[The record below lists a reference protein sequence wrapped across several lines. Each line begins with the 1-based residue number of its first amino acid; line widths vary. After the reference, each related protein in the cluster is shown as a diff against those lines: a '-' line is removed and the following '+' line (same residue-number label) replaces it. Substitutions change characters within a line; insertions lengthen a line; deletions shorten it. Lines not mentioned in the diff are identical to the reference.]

1 MTVSSRSTNS
11 ILNEAID
18 SSDSSVML
26 ESIEPEMEHGGI
38 VPDAVVLELYQK
50 MLTVFYVE
58 ERLKIFDR
66 LGKVSFHASTRGH
79 EKLQIGMTLLLK
91 PRYDWFFTYYREK
104 GIAIGLGMP
113 LKDIFLGMLSR
124 QNDPNSAG
132 RNMPE
137 HWSSRELRLVA
148 QTAATG
154 TQFLPAVGL
163 ARAVRRDG
171 GNEIIYVSSGE
182 GATSE
187 GEFFEALNWASRERL
202 PVLFVIQ
209 NNGYAISVPQPVQTS
224 SEIHRIAQGFGMPTY
239 VVDGTW
245 FEPMYQMLPP
255 VIELIRQGG
264 GPALVEGQV
273 IRMDSHS
280 SSDDQKKYRSQE
292 ELNEM
297 IERDPIHQTERY
309 LQRHRI
315 LNEEQMQQM
324 RDQTKAEVDRAADEA
339 DQEPAPGTDCILAH
353 IYAENPDVA
362 LSLNAPI
369 NYISQEPI
377 SFIEGIN
384 RGLREE
390 MALNPKIVMW
400 GEDIA
405 DPKGGVF
412 GVTRGLSTLYPDRV
426 TNSPLAEASIVG
438 VAGGMAIAGYKPI
451 VEIQFADYMWP
462 AFMQLRNEVP
472 TTRWRSQGVWTCPV
486 VVRIPVGGHIKG
498 GPWHSACVEAFLAHI
513 PGWHVVFPSSAEDA
527 KGLIKSAARSVDPV
541 IFFEHK
547 TLYRRM
553 ESRTREPNDD
563 YLIPFGRGRIRQQGR
578 DGTIVTWGASV
589 YQALEIAKR
598 KESEGCLLE
607 VLDIR
612 SIVPLDEGLIYESV
626 KKTNRVLILHEDSLT
641 QGFGAEISA
650 RIVENCFEHLDAPV
664 MRIAAKDSFVP
675 SATTLEDAILPSLI
689 DLADAVE
696 RLLAY

>member
-1 MTVSSRSTNS
+1 MTSSASKP
-11 ILNEAID
+11 E
-18 SSDSSVML
+18 
-26 ESIEPEMEHGGI
+26 IERGGI
-38 VPDAVVLELYQK
+38 VPDAVALELYRK
-50 MLTVFYVE
+50 MLTVYYVE

-66 LGKVSFHASTRGH
+66 LGKVSFHASSRGH

-91 PRYDWFFTYYREK
+91 PRQDWFFTYYREK
-104 GIAIGLGMP
+104 GIAIGLGMS

-124 QNDPNSAG
+124 QSDPNSVG

-137 HWSSRELRLVA
+137 HWSSRELRIVA

-154 TQFLPAVGL
+154 TQFLPAVGM
-163 ARAVRRDG
+163 ARAMRRDG
-171 GNEIIYVSSGE
+171 GGEIVYVSSGE

-209 NNGYAISVPQPVQTS
+209 NNGYAISVPQSVQTS

-239 VVDGTW
+239 TIDGTW

-255 VIELIRQGG
+255 IVEKMRQGS

-273 IRMDSHS
+273 IRMESHS

-297 IERDPIHQTERY
+297 LDRDPIHQTERY
-309 LQRHRI
+309 LHRHRI
-315 LNEEQMQQM
+315 LTEEQMQQM

-339 DQEPAPGTDCILAH
+339 DQEPAPRTDGILAH
-353 IYAENPDVA
+353 IYAENSDVA
-362 LSLNAPI
+362 LSLNAPAK
-369 NYISQEPI
+369 YVSEEPI
-377 SFIEGIN
+377 SLIEAIN

-390 MALNPKIVMW
+390 MELNPKIFMW

-412 GVTRGLSTLYPDRV
+412 GVTRGLSTAYPDRV

-462 AFMQLRNEVP
+462 AFMQIRNEVP
-472 TTRWRSQGVWTCPV
+472 TVRWRSQGVWTCPMV
-486 VVRIPVGGHIKG
+486 IRIPVGGHIRG
-498 GPWHSACVEAFLAHI
+498 GPWHSSCVEAFLAHI
-513 PGWHVVFPSSAEDA
+513 PGWRVVFPSSAEDA
-527 KGLIKSAARSVDPV
+527 KGLIKTAARSPDPV

-547 TLYRRM
+547 ALYRRM
-553 ESRTREPNDD
+553 ESRTREPESD
-563 YLIPFGRGRIRQQGR
+563 YLIPFGHGRVRREGR
-578 DGTIVTWGASV
+578 DATIVTWGASV

-598 KESEGCLLE
+598 KESEGRLLE

-612 SIVPLDEGLIYESV
+612 SIVPLDEGLIYQSV
-626 KKTNRVLILHEDSLT
+626 KKTNRVIVLHEDSLT

-664 MRIAAKDSFVP
+664 MRVAARDSFVP
-675 SATTLEDAILPSLI
+675 SATTLEDAILPSLA
-689 DLADAVE
+689 DVDDAVE
-696 RLLAY
+696 KLLAY

>member
-11 ILNEAID
+11 ILNETID
-18 SSDSSVML
+18 SSDSNVML

-124 QNDPNSAG
+124 QTDPNSAG

-202 PVLFVIQ
+202 PILFVIQ
-209 NNGYAISVPQPVQTS
+209 NNGYAISVPQSVQTS

-239 VVDGTW
+239 TVDGTW
-245 FEPMYQMLPP
+245 FEPMCQMLPP

-339 DQEPAPGTDCILAH
+339 DQEPAPGTDRIRAH

-438 VAGGMAIAGYKPI
+438 IAGGMAIAGYKPI

-472 TTRWRSQGVWTCPV
+472 TMRWRSQGVWTCPV

-527 KGLIKSAARSVDPV
+527 KGLVKSAARSVNPV

>member
-1 MTVSSRSTNS
+1 MTSTTPKTE
-11 ILNEAID
+11 I
-18 SSDSSVML
+18 
-26 ESIEPEMEHGGI
+26 EHGGI
-38 VPDAVVLELYQK
+38 VPDAVVLELYRK
-50 MLTVFYVE
+50 MLIVFYVE
-58 ERLKIFDR
+58 ERLKVFDR
-66 LGKVSFHASTRGH
+66 LGKVSFHASSRGH

-91 PRYDWFFTYYREK
+91 PRHDWFFTYYREK
-104 GIAIGLGMP
+104 GIAIGLGMA

-124 QNDPNSAG
+124 QTDPNSAG

-171 GNEIIYVSSGE
+171 ANEIVYVSSGE

-239 VVDGTW
+239 TVDGTW

-255 VIELIRQGG
+255 VIEMIRQGS

-315 LNEEQMQQM
+315 FTEEQMQQM
-324 RDQTKAEVDRAADEA
+324 RDQTKAEVDHAADEA
-339 DQEPAPGTDCILAH
+339 DQDPTPRTDGILAH
-353 IYAENPDVA
+353 IYAENSDA
-362 LSLNAPI
+362 ASSLNAPAK
-369 NYISQEPI
+369 YVSEEPI
-377 SFIEGIN
+377 SLIEAIN

-390 MALNPKIVMW
+390 MELNPKIVMW

-462 AFMQLRNEVP
+462 AFMQIRSEVA
-472 TTRWRSQGVWTCPV
+472 TVRWRSQGVWTCPV
-486 VVRIPVGGHIKG
+486 VIRIPVGGHIKG

-527 KGLIKSAARSVDPV
+527 KGLMKTAVRSADPV

-547 TLYRRM
+547 ALYRRM
-553 ESRTREPNDD
+553 ESRTREPNSD
-563 YLIPFGRGRIRQQGR
+563 YLIPFGRGRIRREGR

-612 SIVPLDEGLIYESV
+612 SIVPLDEGLIYESI
-626 KKTNRVLILHEDSLT
+626 KKTNRILVLHEDSLT

-650 RIVENCFEHLDAPV
+650 RIAENCFEHLDAPI
-664 MRIAAKDSFVP
+664 MRVAAKDSFVP
-675 SATTLEDAILPSLI
+675 SATTLEDAVLPSLA
-689 DLADAVE
+689 DLDDAVQK
-696 RLLAY
+696 LLAY

>member
-1 MTVSSRSTNS
+1 MTSATPR
-11 ILNEAID
+11 ID
-18 SSDSSVML
+18 VERGD
-26 ESIEPEMEHGGI
+26 I
-38 VPDAVVLELYQK
+38 VPDAVVVELYQK

-58 ERLKIFDR
+58 ERLKVFDR

-79 EKLQIGMTLLLK
+79 EKLQIGITLLLK
-91 PRYDWFFTYYREK
+91 PRHDWFFTYYREK
-104 GIAIGLGMP
+104 ATAIGLGMS

-124 QNDPNSAG
+124 QSDPNSAG

-163 ARAVRRDG
+163 ARAVKRDG
-171 GNEIIYVSSGE
+171 GGEIVYVSSGE
-182 GATSE
+182 GATSQ

-239 VVDGTW
+239 SIDGTW

-255 VIELIRQGG
+255 VIEMMRQGS
-264 GPALVEGQV
+264 GPALVEAHV

-280 SSDDQKKYRSQE
+280 SSDDQKKYRSRE
-292 ELNEM
+292 ELHQVLQ
-297 IERDPIHQTERY
+297 RDPIHQTESY

-315 LNEEQMQQM
+315 LTEEQMQQM
-324 RDQTKAEVDRAADEA
+324 RDQTKTEVDRAADEA
-339 DQEPAPGTDCILAH
+339 DQEPAPRNESILAH
-353 IYAENPDVA
+353 VYAETSTSA
-362 LSLNAPI
+362 FSLDAPAE
-369 NYISQEPI
+369 YVSEEPI
-377 SFIEGIN
+377 SLIEAIN

-390 MALNPKIVMW
+390 MALNSKIVMW

-412 GVTRGLSTLYPDRV
+412 GVTRGLSTAYPDRV
-426 TNSPLAEASIVG
+426 HNSPLAEASIVG

-462 AFMQLRNEVP
+462 AFMQIRNEVP
-472 TTRWRSQGVWTCPV
+472 TVRWRSQGAWTCPV
-486 VVRIPVGGHIKG
+486 VIRIPVGGHIKG

-513 PGWHVVFPSSAEDA
+513 PGWRVVFPSCAEDA
-527 KGLIKSAARSVDPV
+527 KGLIKSAARSPDPV
-541 IFFEHK
+541 IFLEHK
-547 TLYRRM
+547 ALYRRM
-553 ESRTREPNDD
+553 ESRTREPNSD
-563 YLIPFGRGRIRQQGR
+563 YLVPFGRGRVRQEGR
-578 DGTIVTWGASV
+578 DATIVTWGASV
-589 YQALEIAKR
+589 YQALELAKR
-598 KESEGCLLE
+598 MASEGCLLE
-607 VLDIR
+607 VLDVR
-612 SIVPLDEGLIYESV
+612 SIVPLDEGLVYESV
-626 KKTNRVLILHEDSLT
+626 KKTNRVIVLHEDCLT

-650 RIVENCFEHLDAPV
+650 RIAENCFEHLDAPV
-664 MRIAAKDSFVP
+664 TRVAAKDSFVP
-675 SATTLEDAILPSLI
+675 SATTLEDAVLPSLAA
-689 DLADAVE
+689 LSEAVE
-696 RLLAY
+696 RLLGY

>member
-1 MTVSSRSTNS
+1 MSSSKPK
-11 ILNEAID
+11 
-18 SSDSSVML
+18 
-26 ESIEPEMEHGGI
+26 IEIERGGI

-66 LGKVSFHASTRGH
+66 LGKVSFHASVRGH

-91 PRYDWFFTYYREK
+91 PRQDWFFTYYREK

-124 QNDPNSAG
+124 DGDPNSVG

-163 ARAVRRDG
+163 ARAVKRDG
-171 GNEIIYVSSGE
+171 GGEIVYVSSGE

-187 GEFFEALNWASRERL
+187 GEFFEALNWATRERL

-209 NNGYAISVPQPVQTS
+209 NNGYAISVPQAAQTS

-239 VVDGTW
+239 AIDGTW
-245 FEPMYQMLPP
+245 FEPMYQMLPLA
-255 VIELIRQGG
+255 IERMRQGG

-297 IERDPIHQTERY
+297 LERDPIHQTERY

-315 LNEEQMQQM
+315 LAEEQMQQI
-324 RDQTKAEVDRAADEA
+324 RDQTKTEVDRAADEA
-339 DQEPAPGTDCILAH
+339 DQEPVPQPDGILAH
-353 IYAENPDVA
+353 IYAENNDVA
-362 LSLNAPI
+362 FGLNAPAI
-369 NYISQEPI
+369 YVSEEPI
-377 SFIEGIN
+377 SLIEAIN

-412 GVTRGLSTLYPDRV
+412 GATRGLSTAYPDRV

-462 AFMQLRNEVP
+462 AFMQIRNEVP
-472 TTRWRSQGVWTCPV
+472 TVRWRSQGVWTCPV
-486 VVRIPVGGHIKG
+486 VIRIPVGGHIKG

-527 KGLIKSAARSVDPV
+527 KGLIKTAARSPDPV

-547 TLYRRM
+547 ALYRRM
-553 ESRTREPNDD
+553 ESRTREPNND
-563 YLIPFGRGRIRQQGR
+563 YLIPFGCGRIRREGR

-589 YQALEIAKR
+589 YQALEIARR

-612 SIVPLDEGLIYESV
+612 SIVPLDEELIYESV
-626 KKTNRVLILHEDSLT
+626 RKTNRVIVLHEDSLT
-641 QGFGAEISA
+641 QGFGAEVSA
-650 RIVENCFEHLDAPV
+650 GIAEHCFEHLDAPV
-664 MRIAAKDSFVP
+664 LRVAAKDSFVP
-675 SATTLEDAILPSLI
+675 SATTLEDAILPSLA
-689 DLADAVE
+689 DLGDAVE
-696 RLLAY
+696 KLLAF

>member
-1 MTVSSRSTNS
+1 MTTSASKR
-11 ILNEAID
+11 E
-18 SSDSSVML
+18 
-26 ESIEPEMEHGGI
+26 IERGGI
-38 VPDAVVLELYQK
+38 IPDAVVLELYQK

-58 ERLKIFDR
+58 ERLKVFDR
-66 LGKVSFHASTRGH
+66 LGKVSFHASARGH
-79 EKLQIGMTLLLK
+79 EKFQIGMTLLLK
-91 PRYDWFFTYYREK
+91 PRQDWFFTYYREK
-104 GIAIGLGMP
+104 GIAIGLGMS

-124 QNDPNSAG
+124 QSDPNSAG

-163 ARAVRRDG
+163 ARAVKRDG
-171 GNEIIYVSSGE
+171 GSEIVYVSSGE

-209 NNGYAISVPQPVQTS
+209 NNGYAISVPQKVQTS

-239 VVDGTW
+239 TVDGTW
-245 FEPMYQMLPP
+245 FEPMYQMLPS
-255 VIELIRQGG
+255 VIETMRQGS
-264 GPALVEGQV
+264 GPVLVEGQV

-297 IERDPIHQTERY
+297 IERDPIQQTERY

-315 LNEEQMQQM
+315 LDGEQMQQM

-339 DQEPAPGTDCILAH
+339 DQEPAPRTDGILAH
-353 IYAENPDVA
+353 IYAENPDAA
-362 LSLNAPI
+362 LSLDAPVK
-369 NYISQEPI
+369 YFSEEPI
-377 SFIEGIN
+377 SLIEAIN

-412 GVTRGLSTLYPDRV
+412 GVTRGLSTAYPDRV

-462 AFMQLRNEVP
+462 AFMQIRNEVP
-472 TTRWRSQGVWTCPV
+472 TVRWRSQGVWTCPV
-486 VVRIPVGGHIKG
+486 VIRIPVGGHIKG

-513 PGWHVVFPSSAEDA
+513 PGWRVVFPSSAEDA
-527 KGLIKSAARSVDPV
+527 KGLIKTAARSADPV

-547 TLYRRM
+547 ALYRRM
-553 ESRTREPNDD
+553 ESRTREPDSD
-563 YLIPFGRGRIRQQGR
+563 YLIPFGRGRIRREGR
-578 DGTIVTWGASV
+578 DGTIVTWGSSV

-612 SIVPLDEGLIYESV
+612 SIVPLDEELIYESV
-626 KKTNRVLILHEDSLT
+626 KKTNRVLVLHEDSLT

-650 RIVENCFEHLDAPV
+650 RIVENCFKHLDAPV
-664 MRIAAKDSFVP
+664 MRVAASDSFVP
-675 SATTLEDAILPSLI
+675 SATTLEDAILPSLA
-689 DLADAVE
+689 DLGNAVDK
-696 RLLAY
+696 LLAY

>member
-1 MTVSSRSTNS
+1 MTP
-11 ILNEAID
+11 
-18 SSDSSVML
+18 L
-26 ESIEPEMEHGGI
+26 ESKAEMEHGGI

-66 LGKVSFHASTRGH
+66 LGKVSFHASARGH

-104 GIAIGLGMP
+104 AIATGLGMP

-163 ARAVRRDG
+163 ARAVKQDG
-171 GNEIIYVSSGE
+171 GDEIVYVSSGE

-239 VVDGTW
+239 TVDGTW

-255 VIELIRQGG
+255 VIERMRQGS
-264 GPALVEGQV
+264 GPALIEGQV

-315 LNEEQMQQM
+315 LDEEQMQQR
-324 RDQTKAEVDRAADEA
+324 RDQSKAEVDRAADEA
-339 DQEPAPGTDCILAH
+339 DHEPAPGTDRILAH
-353 IYAENPDVA
+353 IYAENPDPV
-362 LSLNAPI
+362 LSVTVPA
-369 NYISQEPI
+369 NYVSEEPI
-377 SFIEGIN
+377 SLIEAIN

-390 MALNPKIVMW
+390 MVLNQKIVMW

-412 GVTRGLSTLYPDRV
+412 GVTRGLSKLYPDRV
-426 TNSPLAEASIVG
+426 TNSPLAEASIIG

-462 AFMQLRNEVP
+462 AFMQIRNEVP
-472 TTRWRSQGVWTCPV
+472 TMRWRSQGVWTCPV
-486 VVRIPVGGHIKG
+486 VIRIPVGGHIRG

-513 PGWHVVFPSSAEDA
+513 PGWRVVFPSSAEDA
-527 KGLIKSAARSVDPV
+527 KGLIKTAARSADPV

-547 TLYRRM
+547 SLYRRM
-553 ESRTREPNDD
+553 ESRTREPNGD
-563 YLIPFGRGRIRQQGR
+563 YLVPFGRGRIRQEGR
-578 DGTIVTWGASV
+578 DATIVTWGASV

-598 KESEGCLLE
+598 KEEEGASLE

-612 SIVPLDEGLIYESV
+612 SIVPLDDQLIYESA
-626 KKTNRVLILHEDSLT
+626 KKTSRVLVLHEDSLT

-650 RIVENCFEHLDAPV
+650 RVAENCFEYLDAPV
-664 MRIAAKDSFVP
+664 MRVAAKDSFVP
-675 SATTLEDAILPSLI
+675 SATTLEDAVLPSI
-689 DLADAVE
+689 DDLRNAVE
-696 RLLAY
+696 KLFAY